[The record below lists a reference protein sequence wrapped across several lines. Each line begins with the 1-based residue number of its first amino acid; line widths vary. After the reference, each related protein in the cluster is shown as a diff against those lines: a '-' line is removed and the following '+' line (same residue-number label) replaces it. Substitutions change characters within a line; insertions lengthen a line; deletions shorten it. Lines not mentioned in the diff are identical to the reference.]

1 MHVCTSTFITH
12 THIYKQGYNKDE
24 NMKFKAHLQNF
35 WKLVINDDGIK
46 WGTKYTIL
54 LSSGGDSILVPSSL
68 CPGQE
73 IGLTERLP

>member
-1 MHVCTSTFITH
+1 
-12 THIYKQGYNKDE
+12 
-24 NMKFKAHLQNF
+24 MKFKAHLQNF

-46 WGTKYTIL
+46 WRTKYTIL